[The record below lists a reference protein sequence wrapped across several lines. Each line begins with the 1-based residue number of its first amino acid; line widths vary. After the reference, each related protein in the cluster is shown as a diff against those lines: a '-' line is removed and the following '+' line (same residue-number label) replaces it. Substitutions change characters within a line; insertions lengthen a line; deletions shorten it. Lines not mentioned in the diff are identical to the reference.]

1 MTQVP
6 PLTQPNEINL
16 RLERVSDNIGRL
28 IKEEN
33 GSHYE
38 VEVFIFTDEQANEL
52 EKIRDSVI
60 KKLREEFLQSGA
72 NSQVL
77 SWNF

>member
-6 PLTQPNEINL
+6 PLTQPNEVSL
-16 RLERVSDNIGRL
+16 RLERISDNIGRL

-33 GSHYE
+33 GNHYE

-60 KKLREEFLQSGA
+60 KKLREEFVRSGA
-72 NSQVL
+72 GSPVL
-77 SWNF
+77 GWNF